1 MNLNDFSELEGNVK
15 VSQRSQNCSKM
26 SRLEIMLC
34 DLGYDVDTGKDIV
47 DAIEQHHL
55 DLSQFDFPYGSF
67 EAFKEHALAG
77 EFDFDVDKRAASP
90 EQIAEL
96 RQLVK
101 DKKLYVRY

>member
-1 MNLNDFSELEGNVK
+1 MTIIDDLPAPEYHKPSNQNIMKMITIEHLLNSMGFPVK
-15 VSQRSQNCSKM
+15 
-26 SRLEIMLC
+26 
-34 DLGYDVDTGKDIV
+34 TGKDVV
-47 DAIEQHHL
+47 DIIEKNHP